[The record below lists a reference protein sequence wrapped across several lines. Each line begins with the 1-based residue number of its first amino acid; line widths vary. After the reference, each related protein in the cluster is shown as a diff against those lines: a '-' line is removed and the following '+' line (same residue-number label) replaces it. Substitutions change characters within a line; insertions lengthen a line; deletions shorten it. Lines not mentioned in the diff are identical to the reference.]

1 MDFWQKARSF
11 AEEAAKRSQEL
22 TKEAAKRSQELT
34 VGASKFSDIV
44 SETAKRSKEFAAE
57 ASKRAEQ
64 IRLEA
69 LKQADKIK
77 HLADGVAVAPALME
91 PSVETQ
97 EKDLE
102 AFGITEELRDFVRGI
117 TISTF
122 QDFPLEDD
130 TQFSDI
136 PTVSNVSQDLTEWQ
150 AKHANLVLSTVKEI
164 SKLRY
169 ELCPRVMRERKFWR
183 IYFILVNNHVAPY
196 EKRYVEDMKLKS
208 AEHEK
213 VDKAEEP
220 MKDGITSE
228 EQVKDAN
235 HQSKTAT
242 SSSAEQDLDAFLL
255 GDPGDSDDGPDDDDD
270 DDGDLDDEFD
280 KMVDGSDDEKEDL

>member
-255 GDPGDSDDGPDDDDD
+255 GDPGDSDDGPD
-270 DDGDLDDEFD
+270 
-280 KMVDGSDDEKEDL
+280 KMYVILLTIADAQDDEKEDL

>member
-169 ELCPRVMRERKFWR
+169 ELCPRFMRERKFWR
-183 IYFILVNNHVAPY
+183 IYFILVNSHVAPY
-196 EKRYVEDMKLKS
+196 EKRYAEDMKLKS
-208 AEHEK
+208 AEQEK

-270 DDGDLDDEFD
+270 DGDLDDEFD